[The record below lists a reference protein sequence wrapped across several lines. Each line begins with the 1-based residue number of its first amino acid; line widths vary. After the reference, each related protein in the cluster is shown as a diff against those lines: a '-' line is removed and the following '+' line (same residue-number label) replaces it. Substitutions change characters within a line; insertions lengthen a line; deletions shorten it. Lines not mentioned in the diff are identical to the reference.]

1 MTVVLV
7 WIIGAGG
14 LFGSALVR
22 ARAGVLRFAGTPVP
36 WGNVAASSTVLRADL
51 ERFAGVTDEED
62 WAIVWAAGAGVVGTT
77 RAALDDEA
85 ELVRRFA
92 AAVREKRPA
101 GRGALFLTS
110 SAGMYAGSVAPP
122 FDERTQPRPLNAYGA
137 VKLLQEQAVA
147 HELAGSVPLVVGR
160 ISTLYG
166 PGQNLDKAQG
176 LVTRLCLQAAM
187 RRPIRVFVPMDTLR
201 DYLFVDDAASTALG
215 LLTDAVARQPADP
228 QIRVIAA
235 GQATSVAELV
245 ALVQRVSRTRIGVVQ
260 APLPANGRH
269 VIDLRLRTRHPEPRG
284 AAPRTLLA
292 TGVRRVY
299 DDIMRQTASGALA
312 ERHGHG

>member
-1 MTVVLV
+1 M
-7 WIIGAGG
+7 GD
-14 LFGSALVR
+14 
-22 ARAGVLRFAGTPVP
+22 
-36 WGNVAASSTVLRADL
+36 VAASSTVLRADL
-51 ERFAGVTDEED
+51 EQFAGISDGDD

-215 LLTDAVARQPADP
+215 LLTDALARQPP
-228 QIRVIAA
+228 
-235 GQATSVAELV
+235 
-245 ALVQRVSRTRIGVVQ
+245 SRRS
-260 APLPANGRH
+260 A
-269 VIDLRLRTRHPEPRG
+269 
-284 AAPRTLLA
+284 
-292 TGVRRVY
+292 
-299 DDIMRQTASGALA
+299 
-312 ERHGHG
+312 

>member
-1 MTVVLV
+1 
-7 WIIGAGG
+7 
-14 LFGSALVR
+14 
-22 ARAGVLRFAGTPVP
+22 
-36 WGNVAASSTVLRADL
+36 DL
-51 ERFAGVTDEED
+51 ERFTGAGEGDD
-62 WAIVWAAGAGVVGTT
+62 WAVVWAAGAGVVGTT
-77 RAALDDEA
+77 RTALDDEA

-101 GRGALFLTS
+101 GRGALFLSS
-110 SAGMYAGSVAPP
+110 SAGMYAGSAAPP
-122 FDERTQPRPLNAYGA
+122 FDERTEPRPMNAYGA
-137 VKLLQEQAVA
+137 VKLQQEHAVA
-147 HELAGSVPLVVGR
+147 RELAGAAPLVVGR

-201 DYLFVDDAASTALG
+201 DYLFVDDAATMALG
-215 LLTDAVARQPADP
+215 LLTEAVARQPADP
-228 QIRVIAA
+228 QVRVMAA

-245 ALVQRVSRTRIGVVQ
+245 ALVQRISRTRIGVVQ
-260 APLPANGRH
+260 APTPANSQH
-269 VIDLRLRTRHPEPRG
+269 VIDLRLRSQHPAPPG
-284 AAPRTLLA
+284 VAPRTLLA

-299 DDIMRQTASGALA
+299 DDIMRQTAVGALA

>member
-1 MTVVLV
+1 MLV

-14 LFGSALVR
+14 LLGSSLVR
-22 ARAGVLRFAGTPVP
+22 TLRKAPRFVGTPVP
-36 WGNVAASSTVLRADL
+36 WRDVATASAVLQADL
-51 ERFAGVTDEED
+51 ERFARTTGEDD
-62 WAIVWAAGAGVVGTT
+62 WAIAWAAGAGVVGTT

-85 ELVRRFA
+85 DLVRRFA
-92 AAVREKRPA
+92 AAVREKRPS
-101 GRGALFLTS
+101 GRGALFLSS
-110 SAGMYAGSVAPP
+110 SAGMYAGSTAPP
-122 FDERTQPRPLNAYGA
+122 FDERTEPRPMNAYGA
-137 VKLLQEQAVA
+137 VKLQQEHAVA

-201 DYLFVDDAASTALG
+201 DYLFVDDAASMALG
-215 LLTDAVARQPADP
+215 LLTEAVARQPAAP
-228 QIRVIAA
+228 QLRVIAA

-245 ALVQRVSRTRIGVVQ
+245 ALVQRVSRTRIGVVH
-260 APLPANGRH
+260 APMPANAQH
-269 VIDLRLRTRHPEPRG
+269 VIDLRLRTRHS
-284 AAPRTLLA
+284 APPGLTPSTLLA

-299 DDIMRQTASGALA
+299 DDIMRQTASGAMA

>member
-1 MTVVLV
+1 MLV

-14 LFGSALVR
+14 LFGSSLVR
-22 ARAGVLRFAGTPVP
+22 AQGKARRFVGSTVP
-36 WGNVAASSTVLRADL
+36 WRDVTAASAVLQTDL
-51 ERFAGVTDEED
+51 ERFAGLTNGDD
-62 WAIVWAAGAGVVGTT
+62 WAVVWAAGAGVVGTT

-92 AAVREKRPA
+92 AGLGEKRPN
-101 GRGALFLTS
+101 GRGALLLSS
-110 SAGMYAGSVAPP
+110 SAGMYAGSTAPP
-122 FDERTQPRPLNAYGA
+122 FDERTEPRPMNDYGA
-137 VKLLQEQAVA
+137 VKLLQEHAVA

-201 DYLFVDDAASTALG
+201 DYLFVDDAASMALG
-215 LLTDAVARQPADP
+215 LLTEAVSLQPADP
-228 QIRVIAA
+228 QVRVIAA

-260 APLPANGRH
+260 APMPANTRH
-269 VIDLRLRTRHPEPRG
+269 VIDLRLRTRHPAPPG
-284 AAPRTLLA
+284 VPPRTLLA

-299 DDIMRQTASGALA
+299 DDILRQSASGALA

>member
-1 MTVVLV
+1 MIV
-7 WIIGAGG
+7 WIVGAGG
-14 LFGSALVR
+14 LFGSSLVR
-22 ARAGVLRFAGTPVP
+22 ARAERRRFVSTPVP
-36 WGNVAASSTVLRADL
+36 WGDVSAASAVLQADL
-51 ERFAGVTDEED
+51 EHFASLTDGDD
-62 WAIVWAAGAGVVGTT
+62 WAVVWAAGAGGVGTT
-77 RAALDDEA
+77 RTALDAEA

-92 AAVREKRPA
+92 AAVREKRPV
-101 GRGALFLTS
+101 GRGALFLSS
-110 SAGMYAGSVAPP
+110 SAGMYAGSAAPP
-122 FDERTQPRPLNAYGA
+122 FDERTEPRPLNAYGA
-137 VKLLQEQAVA
+137 VKLLQEEQVTR
-147 HELAGSVPLVVGR
+147 ELAGSVPVVVGR

-201 DYLFVDDAASTALG
+201 DYLFVDDAASMTFG

-228 QIRVIAA
+228 QLRVIAA

-245 ALVQRVSRTRIGVVQ
+245 ALVQRVSRTRIGVVH
-260 APLPANGRH
+260 APMPANGQH
-269 VIDLRLRTRHPEPRG
+269 VIDLRLRTRHP
-284 AAPRTLLA
+284 APPGVTSRTLLA

-299 DDIMRQTASGALA
+299 DDIMRQTALGALA